1 MTDALP
7 ELWAVHG
14 FGFDPG
20 RPLGPQILVLGATY
34 LAIDGA
40 ILIAMGASARRLTA
54 LLGRRAERLMNRV
67 SGALMILAAALLALR
82 GLEPAPER

>member
-1 MTDALP
+1 
-7 ELWAVHG
+7 
-14 FGFDPG
+14 
-20 RPLGPQILVLGATY
+20 
-34 LAIDGA
+34 
-40 ILIAMGASARRLTA
+40 MGASARRLTA